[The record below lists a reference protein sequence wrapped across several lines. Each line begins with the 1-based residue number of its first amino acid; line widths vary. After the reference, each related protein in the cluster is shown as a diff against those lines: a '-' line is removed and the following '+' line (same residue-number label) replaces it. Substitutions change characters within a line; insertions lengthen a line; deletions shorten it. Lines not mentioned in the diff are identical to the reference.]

1 MLDMKRRA
9 FMTLN
14 DRSPSAPRV
23 RDYEFY
29 LLCLSFRDEAGPS
42 GCMAVMLA
50 VRLARPSAVLKFTRV
65 FARRA
70 R

>member
-14 DRSPSAPRV
+14 GPSAPRV

-29 LLCLSFRDEAGPS
+29 LLCLSFRGEAGPS